1 METNEQNKSLLLFE
15 TFINSI
21 QVNKWIYFDDMQN
34 DIMNL
39 IREYKNE
46 KGLVNA
52 EDIKTEIEDYF
63 NNLKY

>member
-1 METNEQNKSLLLFE
+1 METNEKNKSLLLFE

-21 QVNKWIYFDDMQN
+21 QVNKWNYFDDMQN
-34 DIMNL
+34 DMVNL
-39 IREYKNE
+39 ICDYENE

-52 EDIKTEIEDYF
+52 EDIKTGIRDYF

>member
-1 METNEQNKSLLLFE
+1 METNEKNKSLLLFE

-21 QVNKWIYFDDMQN
+21 QVNKWNYFDDMQN
-34 DIMNL
+34 DMVKL
-39 IREYKNE
+39 ICDYENE

-52 EDIKTEIEDYF
+52 EDIKTGIRDYF